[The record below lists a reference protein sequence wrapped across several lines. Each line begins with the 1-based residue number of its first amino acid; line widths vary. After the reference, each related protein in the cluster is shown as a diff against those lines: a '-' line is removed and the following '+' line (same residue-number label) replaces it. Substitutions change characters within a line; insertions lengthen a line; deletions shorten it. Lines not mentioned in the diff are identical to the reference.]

1 MHVPAEAAKQL
12 ANRLLRCV
20 WSVVEQVLMVTPL
33 QEYYERL
40 GVSVRALHEMYDLVS
55 HALHDTLA
63 AEVCNNRSKPITVL
77 DHIQYKQQ
85 QTQHVHSVSE
95 ILSTER

>member
-1 MHVPAEAAKQL
+1 MEAPKQL
-12 ANRLLRCV
+12 ATNRFLRCV
-20 WSVVEQVLMVTPL
+20 WFVVEQVVMVTPL

-55 HALHDTLA
+55 HALHDALA

-77 DHIQYKQQ
+77 NHIQIATYDICFINTKN
-85 QTQHVHSVSE
+85 
-95 ILSTER
+95 